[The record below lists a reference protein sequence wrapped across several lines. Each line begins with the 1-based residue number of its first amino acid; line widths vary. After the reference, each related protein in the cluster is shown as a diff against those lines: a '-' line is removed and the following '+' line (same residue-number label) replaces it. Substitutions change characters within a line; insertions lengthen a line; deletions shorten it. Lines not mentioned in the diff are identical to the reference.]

1 MFNKLKSLIKQ
12 KVQRKSPRRTPR
24 TTSFEL
30 VDYTHLLLAADVS
43 KGDVEEIYTDRS
55 RVGVQ
60 SVIKTLR
67 LSETEKDKLASY
79 ASGCGD
85 FKGFNEVVEIVCRT
99 VVPVLEAFYKE
110 HEGSTVIYPPVVDT
124 IHHTNT
130 VSRGWY
136 LLKVN
141 GTFTLICNYHTFK
154 GE

>member
-12 KVQRKSPRRTPR
+12 KVQRKSPRRT
-24 TTSFEL
+24 SFEL
-30 VDYTHLLLAADVS
+30 IDYTPLLLLADVS

-60 SVIKTLR
+60 SVIKTLH

-79 ASGCGD
+79 ASECGD
-85 FKGFNEVVEIVCRT
+85 FKGYNDVTEIVCRT

-110 HEGSTVIYPPVVDT
+110 HEGSTVIYSPLDA
-124 IHHTNT
+124 IHHFNG

-141 GTFTLICNYHTFK
+141 GTFTLNCNYRTFK